1 MTAWSDIKHI
11 NCTNCNGPCK
21 GGYWFIIYL
30 LAGSLQTKDLIR
42 LITAFIYANFAMFSF
57 KSPSYFNLLF
67 STESCKVLILRGLL
81 SPSSS
86 GWKLMKLGVPSLAL
100 SCLKTPKFM
109 IYLSANRLRLF
120 AIVINYSHWKRTLCF
135 QYKKA
140 SRPSA
145 LLYVCGLFVYKK
157 REIFEP
163 HRLEILKLWLHTQV
177 VWAPC
182 GVCRLALQIVTL
194 STSNSYIT
202 LPFSVFISELK

>member
-1 MTAWSDIKHI
+1 
-11 NCTNCNGPCK
+11 
-21 GGYWFIIYL
+21 
-30 LAGSLQTKDLIR
+30 
-42 LITAFIYANFAMFSF
+42 MFSF

-67 STESCKVLILRGLL
+67 STESCKVLNLRGLL

-120 AIVINYSHWKRTLCF
+120 CDCYQLQSLQKNTVF
-135 QYKKA
+135 
-140 SRPSA
+140 SRQNGVYTQCTF
-145 LLYVCGLFVYKK
+145 LCGLFVYKK

-163 HRLEILKLWLHTQV
+163 YRLEILKLWLHTQI

-194 STSNSYIT
+194 STSNSYTT
-202 LPFSVFISELK
+202 LPLSVFISELK

>member
-1 MTAWSDIKHI
+1 
-11 NCTNCNGPCK
+11 
-21 GGYWFIIYL
+21 
-30 LAGSLQTKDLIR
+30 
-42 LITAFIYANFAMFSF
+42 MFSF

-67 STESCKVLILRGLL
+67 STESCKVLNLRGLL

-120 AIVINYSHWKRTLCF
+120 CDCYQLQSLQKNTVF
-135 QYKKA
+135 
-140 SRPSA
+140 SRQKGVYTQCTS
-145 LLYVCGLFVYKK
+145 LCGLFVYKK

-163 HRLEILKLWLHTQV
+163 YRLEILKLWLHTQI

-194 STSNSYIT
+194 STSNSYTT
-202 LPFSVFISELK
+202 LPLSVFISELK

>member
-1 MTAWSDIKHI
+1 
-11 NCTNCNGPCK
+11 
-21 GGYWFIIYL
+21 
-30 LAGSLQTKDLIR
+30 
-42 LITAFIYANFAMFSF
+42 MFSF

-67 STESCKVLILRGLL
+67 STESCKVLNLRGLL

-120 AIVINYSHWKRTLCF
+120 CDCYQLQSLQKNTVFSIQKGVYTQCTSL
-135 QYKKA
+135 
-140 SRPSA
+140 
-145 LLYVCGLFVYKK
+145 CGLFVYKK

-177 VWAPC
+177 VWAPF
-182 GVCRLALQIVTL
+182 GLCRLVLQIVTL
-194 STSNSYIT
+194 STYTT
-202 LPFSVFISELK
+202 LPLSVFISELK

>member
-1 MTAWSDIKHI
+1 
-11 NCTNCNGPCK
+11 
-21 GGYWFIIYL
+21 
-30 LAGSLQTKDLIR
+30 
-42 LITAFIYANFAMFSF
+42 MFSF

-67 STESCKVLILRGLL
+67 STESCKVLNLRGLL

-120 AIVINYSHWKRTLCF
+120 CDCYQLQSLQKNTVF
-135 QYKKA
+135 
-140 SRPSA
+140 SRQNGVYTQCTS
-145 LLYVCGLFVYKK
+145 LCGLFVYKK

-163 HRLEILKLWLHTQV
+163 YRLEILKLWLHTQI

-194 STSNSYIT
+194 STSNSYTT
-202 LPFSVFISELK
+202 LPLSVFISELK

>member
-1 MTAWSDIKHI
+1 
-11 NCTNCNGPCK
+11 
-21 GGYWFIIYL
+21 
-30 LAGSLQTKDLIR
+30 
-42 LITAFIYANFAMFSF
+42 MFSF

-67 STESCKVLILRGLL
+67 STESCKVLNLRGLL

-120 AIVINYSHWKRTLCF
+120 CDCYQLQSLEKNRLCF

-140 SRPSA
+140 SIPSA

-177 VWAPC
+177 VWAPF
-182 GVCRLALQIVTL
+182 GLCRLALQIVTL
-194 STSNSYIT
+194 STSNSYTT